1 MEKEKTNIFNSSGL
15 ETDKDLNHSS
25 EDVKMNPYRFKL
37 PIEYLDTK
45 YVHTL
50 PDVVVS
56 DLELVSAS
64 STESMY
70 DTLLKPQN
78 IFAKNI
84 IENWK
89 KSFTSDVEFLKQT
102 QKVIMNS
109 ESETEGQKE
118 KKEIAMVS
126 FPEEKKEGALG
137 ISEATISEATISE
150 AVPPI
155 MKDIYET
162 PTFCDKYSYID
173 IEKFHFVNNSS
184 NFLGFWTI
192 INLIS
197 PIFSIMLPL
206 ILLIAPFVLLKI
218 QRVPIE
224 FSTYINV
231 LKDIA
236 KQHALGKMFN
246 SVKDFSINNLVYIL
260 FTIAMYAIQMYQ
272 NVKSC
277 IRFYNNIHSVNT
289 NLITLQKFVDES
301 IIKMESFT
309 KKNAGLSRYYG
320 FCHDVSLN
328 IDKLLLLKEELRDIK
343 PFCFGVSKC
352 FEVGYLLKCY
362 YSLYSNMDYKSAL
375 NYAVSFNGFIENME
389 SLCLQVKQG
398 ILCFGTICEKEKATV
413 FKGQR
418 YFVHCENPILNTLD
432 LKKNIIITG
441 PNASGKTTQ
450 LKATAINI
458 ILTQQFGLGFYKS
471 ATLVPY
477 THIHSYLNIP
487 DTSGRDSLFQAEARR
502 CKEILDIIDNTEE
515 SRHFCIFDELFSG
528 TNAEEATSASFGF
541 LKYLQKNKN
550 VDFIL
555 TTHFTKLCKKV
566 KNDGNLKI
574 ENYKMD
580 ALLDGNKIV
589 FHYKLVKGISKIK
602 AAKLILLQMGFPIEV
617 LK

>member
-1 MEKEKTNIFNSSGL
+1 
-15 ETDKDLNHSS
+15 
-25 EDVKMNPYRFKL
+25 
-37 PIEYLDTK
+37 
-45 YVHTL
+45 
-50 PDVVVS
+50 
-56 DLELVSAS
+56 
-64 STESMY
+64 
-70 DTLLKPQN
+70 
-78 IFAKNI
+78 
-84 IENWK
+84 
-89 KSFTSDVEFLKQT
+89 
-102 QKVIMNS
+102 
-109 ESETEGQKE
+109 
-118 KKEIAMVS
+118 
-126 FPEEKKEGALG
+126 
-137 ISEATISEATISE
+137 
-150 AVPPI
+150 
-155 MKDIYET
+155 
-162 PTFCDKYSYID
+162 
-173 IEKFHFVNNSS
+173 
-184 NFLGFWTI
+184 
-192 INLIS
+192 
-197 PIFSIMLPL
+197 
-206 ILLIAPFVLLKI
+206 
-218 QRVPIE
+218 
-224 FSTYINV
+224 
-231 LKDIA
+231 
-236 KQHALGKMFN
+236 
-246 SVKDFSINNLVYIL
+246 
-260 FTIAMYAIQMYQ
+260 
-272 NVKSC
+272 
-277 IRFYNNIHSVNT
+277 
-289 NLITLQKFVDES
+289 
-301 IIKMESFT
+301 MESFT
-309 KKNAGLSRYYG
+309 KKNAGLSKYYG

-328 IDKLLLLKEELRDIK
+328 IDKLLLLKEELKDIK

-362 YSLYSNMDYKSAL
+362 YSLYSNVDYKSAL
-375 NYAVSFNGFIENME
+375 NYAISFNGFIENME
-389 SLCLQVKQG
+389 TLCFQVKQG

-450 LKATAINI
+450 LKSTAINI

-566 KNDGNLKI
+566 KNEDNLQI

-580 ALLDGNKIV
+580 AELDGNKIV
-589 FHYKLVKGISKIK
+589 FRYKLVKGISKIK

-617 LK
+617 LQ